1 MDDNFAIQLFQGNKQ
16 RLKHDGIETVTICH
30 ALKRRPAEALPLPP
44 NESMVDL

>member
-16 RLKHDGIETVTICH
+16 RLKRETVTNCNQ
-30 ALKRRPAEALPLPP
+30 LKFAPAEALPLPP